1 MLMDSYDAKQTGLYL
16 HRLAM
21 FGCCVSFMAGMCM
34 LCAQTAVA
42 GALRIQGAGGAF
54 SVPVTSLK
62 EARLQTVV
70 RQQYDFSCGSAAV
83 ATLLTFHYEQP
94 VSESEAFEFMY
105 RTGDQEKI
113 RQEGFSMLDM
123 KRFLD
128 SKGLYTDGFRIDL
141 DRLGRIGV
149 PGIALI
155 NTRGYR
161 HFVVVRGIRD
171 NKVLLADPV
180 AGSVAIERD
189 GFEQIWNGV
198 VLAARGELQTARR
211 HFNDKR
217 DWSAW
222 PQAPIAT
229 SLDRTGLG
237 IFTMTLPGRN
247 ELGR

>member
-1 MLMDSYDAKQTGLYL
+1 
-16 HRLAM
+16 M
-21 FGCCVSFMAGMCM
+21 FGGCLSLMLGMSVY
-34 LCAQTAVA
+34 AQT
-42 GALRIQGAGGAF
+42 ALRIQGAGGAF

-94 VSESEAFEFMY
+94 VGETEAFEFMY
-105 RTGDQEKI
+105 RTGDQQKI

-128 SKGLYTDGFRIDL
+128 NKGLQTDGF
-141 DRLGRIGV
+141 
-149 PGIALI
+149 P
-155 NTRGYR
+155 
-161 HFVVVRGIRD
+161 
-171 NKVLLADPV
+171 
-180 AGSVAIERD
+180 
-189 GFEQIWNGV
+189 
-198 VLAARGELQTARR
+198 ARSELQTARR

-222 PQAPIAT
+222 PQAPIGQ

-237 IFTMTLPGRN
+237 IFSLTLPGRN